1 MYNEKSKQESE
12 IEEAVDTLCIRD
24 NDDIKNYNLL
34 LYGPTAPITLSM
46 LKSRGPHC
54 TNPTDDLGRILG
66 VHVKE
71 MAHRRP
77 QRLFAGLIERHPNF
91 AVKNFECWAVPI
103 LDDVVMGGKA
113 RVNEG
118 AQVFA
123 DYFAPV
129 PICHAQV
136 AHRILQ
142 FMPLPKVFS
151 SISFHMAK
159 SQSGG
164 RGFREGYRVH
174 NILHIFF
181 VNIFLFSPRQK
192 RNILLPRRLY

>member
-1 MYNEKSKQESE
+1 
-12 IEEAVDTLCIRD
+12 
-24 NDDIKNYNLL
+24 
-34 LYGPTAPITLSM
+34 M

-77 QRLFAGLIERHPNF
+77 HRLFAGIIERHPNF

-118 AQVFA
+118 AQVFT
-123 DYFAPV
+123 DCFAPV
-129 PICHAQV
+129 PIWLTQGSEIWLEAKLMISNRRHTLLGIAISLRAAITSLVMHDIQCCVLKFLVKMSLATTKITESDLKHMRF
-136 AHRILQ
+136 HSIL
-142 FMPLPKVFS
+142 
-151 SISFHMAK
+151 
-159 SQSGG
+159 
-164 RGFREGYRVH
+164 
-174 NILHIFF
+174 
-181 VNIFLFSPRQK
+181 
-192 RNILLPRRLY
+192 